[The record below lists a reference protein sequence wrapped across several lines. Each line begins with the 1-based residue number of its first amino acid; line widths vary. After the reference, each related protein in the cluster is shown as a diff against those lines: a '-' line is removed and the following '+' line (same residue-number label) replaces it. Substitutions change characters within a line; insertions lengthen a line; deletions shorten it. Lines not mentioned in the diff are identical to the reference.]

1 MAIIGEF
8 LCFQVLDSQFS
19 KLKDVIEAAKKSK
32 NYNKK
37 ELIKDITDLTEVQA
51 HFMMHS
57 FKMLQKLLLLYHNY
71 TP

>member
-37 ELIKDITDLTEVQA
+37 ELIKDITDLTEVLVQA

-57 FKMLQKLLLLYHNY
+57 FKML
-71 TP
+71 